1 MPHGPDMIPQGVR
14 IMTKNLRESVILP
27 DQGKILVVDSDHE
40 MIELMRVNF
49 GREGFEIV
57 GCDKADDL
65 YSLDLDDYRIMVI
78 DLGINDGDGLS
89 IIEQVKQTESVASL
103 PIIATS
109 VNLSPTQIITALNAG
124 ADDYLL
130 KPYSLREL
138 MARIRSV
145 LRRL

>member
-1 MPHGPDMIPQGVR
+1 MIPPGVR

-40 MIELMRVNF
+40 MTELMRVNF

-57 GCDKADDL
+57 GCDNADDL
-65 YSLDLDDYRIMVI
+65 YSLDLGDYRIMVI
-78 DLGINDGDGLS
+78 DLGINDGDGLN

>member
-1 MPHGPDMIPQGVR
+1 MIPAGVR

-40 MIELMRVNF
+40 MTELMRVNF
-49 GREGFEIV
+49 RREGFEIV
-57 GCDKADDL
+57 GCDNADDL
-65 YSLDLDDYRIMVI
+65 YSLDLGDYRIMVI
-78 DLGINDGDGLS
+78 DLGINDGDGLN

-109 VNLSPTQIITALNAG
+109 GNLSPTQIITALNAG

>member
-1 MPHGPDMIPQGVR
+1 MIPQGVR

-40 MIELMRVNF
+40 MTELMRVNF
-49 GREGFEIV
+49 HREGFEIV
-57 GCDKADDL
+57 GCDNADDL
-65 YSLDLDDYRIMVI
+65 YSLDLGDYRIMVI
-78 DLGINDGDGLS
+78 DLGINDGDGLN

>member
-1 MPHGPDMIPQGVR
+1 MIPPGVR

-40 MIELMRVNF
+40 MTELMRVNF

-57 GCDKADDL
+57 GRDNADDL
-65 YSLDLDDYRIMVI
+65 YSLDLDDYCIMVI
-78 DLGINDGDGLS
+78 DLGINDGDGLN

-109 VNLSPTQIITALNAG
+109 VNLSPTKIITALSVG

>member
-1 MPHGPDMIPQGVR
+1 MIPPGVR

-40 MIELMRVNF
+40 MTELMRVNF

-57 GCDKADDL
+57 GCDNADDQ

-78 DLGINDGDGLS
+78 DLGINDGDGLG

>member
-1 MPHGPDMIPQGVR
+1 MIPQGVR

-49 GREGFEIV
+49 GRERFEIV
-57 GCDKADDL
+57 GCDNADDL

-78 DLGINDGDGLS
+78 DLGINDGDGLN